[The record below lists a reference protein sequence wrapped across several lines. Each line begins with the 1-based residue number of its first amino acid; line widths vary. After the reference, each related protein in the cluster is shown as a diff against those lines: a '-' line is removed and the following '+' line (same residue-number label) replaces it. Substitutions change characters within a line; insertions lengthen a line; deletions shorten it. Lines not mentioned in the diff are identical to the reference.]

1 MRNEQAQKPPL
12 LQVRQLGVRFAVS
25 EGLFRPKRH
34 LQALSD
40 VDFEVAHGESLGI
53 VGETGSGKSTLAR
66 SLLGLV
72 EPSAGSMLWDGQRLT
87 RKTRPAI
94 RKDLQV
100 VFQDSL
106 GSLDPRWTVGQSI
119 AEALTTHSSPS
130 AASLDRAVEGVMSDV
145 GLRLELAGRF
155 PHELSGGQAQRVAI
169 ARGLILRPR
178 MIVFDEPVS
187 ALDVST
193 QAQIL
198 NLINTIRQA
207 EGLSYVFISH
217 DLAVVRRIVDRV
229 LVLYLGKVMEIADR
243 EDFFASQRHPYSQAL
258 IAAVPSTRG
267 GRRQR
272 TVLSQDIPSPLE
284 PPSGCVFRTR
294 CPRAADICATS
305 VPRLA
310 ETGPRHL
317 VACHFPD

>member
-1 MRNEQAQKPPL
+1 MIADPTDSRPL
-12 LQVRQLGVRFAVS
+12 LQVKQLGVRFLVK
-25 EGLFRPKRH
+25 GGFLRPKKQ
-34 LQALSD
+34 LKALTAIDFD
-40 VDFEVAHGESLGI
+40 VAPGESLGI

-72 EPSAGSMLWDGQRLT
+72 DPSEGSILWAGKPLE
-87 RKTRPAI
+87 RKSRAAV

-119 AEALTTHSSPS
+119 AEALTTHSSRS
-130 AASLDRAVEGVMSDV
+130 ASEIDQAVQKVMTDV

-198 NLINTIRQA
+198 NLIDRIRKS
-207 EGLSYVFISH
+207 EGLSYLFISH

-229 LVLYLGKVMEIADR
+229 LVLYLGRIMEIAGRD
-243 EDFFASQRHPYSQAL
+243 EFFARPRHPYSQAL

-267 GRRQR
+267 HKHQHA
-272 TVLSQDIPSPLE
+272 VLSQDIPSPLA

-294 CPRAADICATS
+294 CPKAADLCAAT
-305 VPRLA
+305 VPPLVENQR
-310 ETGPRHL
+310 RHL
-317 VACHFPD
+317 VACHFPG